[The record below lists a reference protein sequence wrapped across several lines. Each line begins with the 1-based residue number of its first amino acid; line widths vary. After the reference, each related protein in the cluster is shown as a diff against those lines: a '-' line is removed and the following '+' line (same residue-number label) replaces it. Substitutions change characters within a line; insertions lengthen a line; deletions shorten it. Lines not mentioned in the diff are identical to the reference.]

1 MSRYRVL
8 LEKKAFKQLE
18 KMSKDARNRMIEALH
33 VLRDEG
39 FSTRVDIKKLRGYR
53 RQYRLR
59 VGKYR
64 ILFELRPEKTLV
76 VYAILPRK
84 AAY

>member
-1 MSRYRVL
+1 LSRYRVF

-18 KMSKDARNRMIEALH
+18 KMSKDMRNRMIEALH
-33 VLRDEG
+33 ILRDEG
-39 FSTRVDIKKLRGYR
+39 FSARVDIKKLRGYR
-53 RQYRLR
+53 KQYRLR

-64 ILFELRPEKTLV
+64 ILFELRPEKTIV